1 MIEWEIMKWSIVV
14 IVFIF
19 FSGCTYHSYDK
30 ERYKSWYNKKESQ
43 SSKREGRTPHYID
56 SRDLF

>member
-1 MIEWEIMKWSIVV
+1 MKWSIVV

-56 SRDLF
+56 SRDLL